1 MPCFEKSNYFDD
13 SLVKTK
19 SSNKS
24 TGTSRG
30 HMNTKSKIFIL
41 LLGMFFSQTATA
53 GEHPFDAW
61 LADFKNEAITKGIS
75 KKTLDGAL
83 TGLKPIPRII
93 ELDRRQPEFTLTFR
107 DYMERMVNDKRIV
120 KARAMLSKN
129 RELLN
134 KVSKKYG
141 VQPQYLISFWG
152 LETDFGRLASGY
164 FPVVGALATL
174 AHDGRR
180 GKFFRNQLINALRIL
195 DGGHIDLARMKGSW
209 AGAMGHF
216 QFIPTTFNAYAVD
229 FDGDGKRDIWT
240 NKKDAFA
247 SAANFLSNS
256 GWKEGEIWGREVK
269 VGDGFDFTNASL
281 KIKKPLADWQALGVR
296 RVDGRNLPKA
306 DVVASLLAPAGHVGP
321 KFLVYGN
328 FRTTMRWN
336 QSQFYA
342 LAIGHL
348 ADRIIGKGPLTTL
361 GPRDGKSL
369 SFVQSEQLQ
378 QLLIDAGYDPGPA
391 DGIIGSKTRDAIR
404 SYQKDKGMVPDG
416 HPSLEILSH
425 IKGS

>member
-1 MPCFEKSNYFDD
+1 MKIKSVFLAF
-13 SLVKTK
+13 S
-19 SSNKS
+19 
-24 TGTSRG
+24 
-30 HMNTKSKIFIL
+30 FL
-41 LLGMFFSQTATA
+41 LITIPSQGAMA
-53 GEHPFDAW
+53 DNHPFNAW
-61 LADFKNEAITKGIS
+61 LGDFKIEATKKGIS
-75 KKTLDGAL
+75 KKTLDDAL
-83 TGLKPIPRII
+83 TGLKPIPRVI

-107 DYMERMVNDKRIV
+107 DYMERMVNDRRIA
-120 KARAMLSKN
+120 KAQAMLSKN
-129 RELLN
+129 RKLLN
-134 KVSKKYG
+134 EVSKKYG

-229 FDGDGKRDIWT
+229 YDGDGKRDIWT

-256 GWKEGEIWGREVK
+256 GWKGDEIWGREVR
-269 VGDGFDFTNASL
+269 VGDDFDFTNASL
-281 KIKKPLADWQALGVR
+281 KIKKPLAGWQALGVR
-296 RVDGRNLPKA
+296 RIDGRNLPKA

-321 KFLVYGN
+321 KFLIYGN
-328 FRTTMRWN
+328 FRSTMRWN

-342 LAIGHL
+342 LAIGYL
-348 ADRIIGKGPLTTL
+348 ADRMVGKGALSTL
-361 GPRDGKSL
+361 GPRDAKSL

-378 QLLIDAGYDPGPA
+378 QLLTDAGYDPGSV
-391 DGIIGSKTRDAIR
+391 DGIIGSKTKDAIR
-404 SYQKDKGMVPDG
+404 SYQKDRGMVPDG

-425 IKGS
+425 IKGQ